1 MYPCQQ
7 TNKQAKKKKRGKQSP
22 NRIEIEQQSNRR
34 QEQKKQTKNATEK
47 KSLKEIPNFEINN
60 FQKESESSNSE

>member
-1 MYPCQQ
+1 MKLKLDILKEEKKNQQ
-7 TNKQAKKKKRGKQSP
+7 NKKNSLK
-22 NRIEIEQQSNRR
+22 EVLEEE